1 MLDREHPHELT
12 TRILFARHL
21 PARLN
26 SQQSSVLLGFPESA
40 IPLLIREKLLKPL
53 GGGPKNSVKYF
64 AKVEIESLAA
74 DPKWLDK
81 ATRATRR
88 VSNSSKLKSSD
99 TSNSTHE

>member
-1 MLDREHPHELT
+1 MLDRAHSLDLT
-12 TRILFARHL
+12 TSILFARHL

-26 SQQSSVLLGFPESA
+26 SQQSSVLLGFPEWA
-40 IPLLIREKLLKPL
+40 IPLLVREKLLKPL

-88 VSNSSKLKSSD
+88 VSNRTSSKSADSS
-99 TSNSTHE
+99 NGTHQ